1 MKPTTWLRE
10 TSGLTD
16 DFLSVEKKC
25 LDSVLRYGVYN
36 WIMSSIQSDQMTIGT
51 LAKSAGVGVET
62 IRFYQR
68 KGLIHEPARRA
79 GFRKYS
85 DADVKRIRFIKRVQ
99 ELGFSL
105 KDAQELLGLQLCN
118 EETSPRLAEACQ
130 DKIVEIERKITDL
143 KQMIGMLR
151 KFSQTCGNHGPRQTQ
166 CSLLDCFENNWECC
180 DTSREG
186 E

>member
-1 MKPTTWLRE
+1 
-10 TSGLTD
+10 
-16 DFLSVEKKC
+16 
-25 LDSVLRYGVYN
+25 
-36 WIMSSIQSDQMTIGT
+36 MSSIQSDQMTIGT

-68 KGLIHEPARRA
+68 KGLLHEPARQA

-143 KQMIGMLR
+143 KQMIGMQLFLYIR
-151 KFSQTCGNHGPRQTQ
+151 SVSKHIPMTINQCGKKIFQNVLGSY
-166 CSLLDCFENNWECC
+166 CLFIL
-180 DTSREG
+180 
-186 E
+186 

>member
-1 MKPTTWLRE
+1 
-10 TSGLTD
+10 
-16 DFLSVEKKC
+16 
-25 LDSVLRYGVYN
+25 
-36 WIMSSIQSDQMTIGT
+36 MTIGT

-68 KGLIHEPARRA
+68 KGLIHEPSRRA

-130 DKIVEIERKITDL
+130 TKLLRLSERSPT
-143 KQMIGMLR
+143 
-151 KFSQTCGNHGPRQTQ
+151 
-166 CSLLDCFENNWECC
+166 
-180 DTSREG
+180 
-186 E
+186 